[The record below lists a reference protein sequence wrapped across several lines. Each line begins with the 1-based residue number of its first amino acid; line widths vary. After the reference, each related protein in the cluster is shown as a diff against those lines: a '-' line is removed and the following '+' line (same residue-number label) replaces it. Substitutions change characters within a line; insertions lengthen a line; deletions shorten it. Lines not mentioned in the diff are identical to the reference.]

1 MGKHDQRF
9 DAGIGRHA
17 GSERAVQELFGFGHR
32 CGCQRL
38 VEQRVAVFHHAQHIG
53 HAKAVGFTD
62 GAVSGAVKAL
72 GNAIHCQIALPVP
85 VVIAGNGEMVI
96 QHIGQAPERSIIL
109 FVGVNCRVFVDQ
121 IHGGA
126 MILAHGQPGQGKG
139 IVVTLDRLLQIVDIA
154 ILRTV
159 GRDLVITLGGR
170 LVNQRLHDPDQTHA
184 VEIGP
189 EAGGGIAHLP
199 AKGDALPALLV
210 GEQRQRHID
219 RFVGAIGGLVVDRDV
234 VGGQLGLGWQVGAVG
249 GEAQF
254 KHRHE
259 LQVAIG
265 FVGAGDASAG
275 GGNIGKG
282 FVVNIL
288 HLPLVI
294 KGPIQHILGK
304 LQMVGVLRAQLKF
317 HNGWLARGQIVEL
330 DLQRIGLS
338 IGEAAFAKGREVFA
352 VRHAV
357 AVVVLVKKVGGVVA
371 VAVERGGAQGAIR
384 VEAPL
389 NAIALAIFVAV
400 DGIRV
405 EIPLL
410 PPQGKASHL
419 DIVAQAIAVGVGH
432 HRAAADAHLLQV
444 GQRIAVAVGFGQALA
459 GAAGGVDALHLRHGQ
474 SALIEG
480 RLVDQPVEVRPA
492 HASTRARPIGGKAGA
507 QLIFVEIVIGRLR
520 QRAAANA
527 DAIQIDRLGCTIID
541 HGQMAEG
548 VVVDRPGAGR
558 GVDRAPPEHL
568 HAQAAVRSHID
579 GWHMANRG
587 CRIGRHGPL
596 LLPQD
601 HAAGGGFEP
610 EFKAKGRYAVEGGG
624 GDGEDVV
631 GQGDIAIAAGKGKG
645 LPHLPLGKGHSAV

>member
-1 MGKHDQRF
+1 M
-9 DAGIGRHA
+9 
-17 GSERAVQELFGFGHR
+17 
-32 CGCQRL
+32 
-38 VEQRVAVFHHAQHIG
+38 
-53 HAKAVGFTD
+53 
-62 GAVSGAVKAL
+62 
-72 GNAIHCQIALPVP
+72 
-85 VVIAGNGEMVI
+85 
-96 QHIGQAPERSIIL
+96 
-109 FVGVNCRVFVDQ
+109 
-121 IHGGA
+121 
-126 MILAHGQPGQGKG
+126 
-139 IVVTLDRLLQIVDIA
+139 
-154 ILRTV
+154 
-159 GRDLVITLGGR
+159 
-170 LVNQRLHDPDQTHA
+170 
-184 VEIGP
+184 
-189 EAGGGIAHLP
+189 
-199 AKGDALPALLV
+199 
-210 GEQRQRHID
+210 
-219 RFVGAIGGLVVDRDV
+219 VVDRDV

-265 FVGAGDASAG
+265 FVGAGDASAD

-282 FVVNIL
+282 FVVDIL

-371 VAVERGGAQGAIR
+371 VAVERGGTQRAVG

-389 NAIALAIFVAV
+389 NAITLAIFVAV
-400 DGIRV
+400 GGIRV

-410 PPQGKASHL
+410 PPQRKTGHL

-459 GAAGGVDALHLRHGQ
+459 RAAGSVDALHLRRSQG
-474 SALIEG
+474 ALVEG

-492 HASTRARPIGGKAGA
+492 SSCTGPVGGKAGA
-507 QLIFVEIVIGRLR
+507 QLIFVEVIIRRLR

-568 HAQAAVRSHID
+568 HAQAAVSPHID
-579 GWHMANRG
+579 GRHMADRG

-596 LLPQD
+596 LLAQD

-610 EFKAKGRYAVEGGG
+610 EFKAKGCYAVEGGG